1 MNFDES
7 DEEQTGVSKI
17 VETKTIWHLN
27 EKGYGVFLLTIF
39 MISGQKTWA
48 GKKKICNQ
56 TFYIPDMSFTIL
68 VSFLQF

>member
-39 MISGQKTWA
+39 MISDQKT
-48 GKKKICNQ
+48 
-56 TFYIPDMSFTIL
+56 
-68 VSFLQF
+68 